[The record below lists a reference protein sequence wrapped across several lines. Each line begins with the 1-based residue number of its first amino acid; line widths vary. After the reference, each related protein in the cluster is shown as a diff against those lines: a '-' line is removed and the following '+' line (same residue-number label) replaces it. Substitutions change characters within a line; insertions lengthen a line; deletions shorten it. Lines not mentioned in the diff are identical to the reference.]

1 MSSGNSELI
10 YDLHDS
16 PAFLPSLTAA
26 FQHLLASFVGVIT
39 PTLIV
44 TSSLGLSEYTPY
56 LISMALFVSGVG
68 TAIQTKRIGP
78 VGSGLVAIQGTSFAF
93 ISALILAGSQVKANG
108 GTPEDILALLFGLT
122 MAGASVEIVF
132 SLFVNRLKR
141 IITPL
146 TTGIVITAI
155 GLSLINVGMTDLAGG
170 FNASDFASTDNL
182 TVGLGVLLI
191 IVFLNAS
198 SNHWLRLSAIF
209 IGMAIGA
216 TYIAFTKGLDFSGL
230 SSLSIV
236 AIPTPFAFGID
247 FDINLFLPIALI
259 YLFSAIETA
268 GDLTAN
274 SLFCKQ
280 PVSGPVYL
288 RRIKGGI
295 LGDGVNSLLA
305 GIFNTFP
312 NTTFGQNNGV
322 IQLTGIASRKVGFFV
337 AGLFVFIGCFPV
349 VGGVLQAIPK
359 PVLGGATLVMF
370 AMVAVGGLKLLASY
384 ALDRRS
390 SLVTACA
397 LGMAIGVMMVPQA
410 LAELPNWLENILL
423 SPVTSAGLTA
433 VILDLTLP
441 GRTSHKSKSETP
453 SENQLQNAK
462 REKATNQG
470 KQSSNAF
477 LADKTGLEVNNG
489 RDVPKPI
496 TAILGTHHRQDAAF
510 SLYSAKTR

>member
-1 MSSGNSELI
+1 M
-10 YDLHDS
+10 
-16 PAFLPSLTAA
+16 
-26 FQHLLASFVGVIT
+26 
-39 PTLIV
+39 
-44 TSSLGLSEYTPY
+44 
-56 LISMALFVSGVG
+56 
-68 TAIQTKRIGP
+68 
-78 VGSGLVAIQGTSFAF
+78 
-93 ISALILAGSQVKANG
+93 
-108 GTPEDILALLFGLT
+108 
-122 MAGASVEIVF
+122 
-132 SLFVNRLKR
+132 
-141 IITPL
+141 
-146 TTGIVITAI
+146 
-155 GLSLINVGMTDLAGG
+155 
-170 FNASDFASTDNL
+170 
-182 TVGLGVLLI
+182 
-191 IVFLNAS
+191 
-198 SNHWLRLSAIF
+198 
-209 IGMAIGA
+209 
-216 TYIAFTKGLDFSGL
+216 
-230 SSLSIV
+230 
-236 AIPTPFAFGID
+236 
-247 FDINLFLPIALI
+247 
-259 YLFSAIETA
+259 
-268 GDLTAN
+268 
-274 SLFCKQ
+274 
-280 PVSGPVYL
+280 YL

-462 REKATNQG
+462 REKAIRQG

>member
-1 MSSGNSELI
+1 MSSGNNELL
-10 YDLHDS
+10 YDLHDK
-16 PAFLPSLTAA
+16 PTILPSLTAA

-39 PTLIV
+39 PTLII
-44 TSSLGLSEYTPY
+44 TSTLELTHYTPY

-78 VGSGLVAIQGTSFAF
+78 IGSGLVAIQGTSFAF
-93 ISALILAGSQVKANG
+93 ISALILAGNKIKADG
-108 GTPEDILALLFGLT
+108 GTPEDMLALLFGLT
-122 MAGASVEIVF
+122 MAGACVEIIF
-132 SLFVNRLKR
+132 SFFVTRLKR

-170 FNASDFASTDNL
+170 FNASNFASIDNL
-182 TVGLGVLLI
+182 GVGLAVLLM

-198 SNHWLRLSAIF
+198 SNTWLRLSAIF
-209 IGMAIGA
+209 VGMTIGA
-216 TYIAFTKGLDFSGL
+216 LYVALTKGLDFSGL
-230 SSLSIV
+230 SSLSIIAV
-236 AIPTPFAFGID
+236 PAPFAFGLA

-280 PVSGPVYL
+280 PVSGPLYL
-288 RRIKGGI
+288 QRIKGGI
-295 LGDGVNSLLA
+295 LGDGINSLFA
-305 GIFNTFP
+305 GMFNTFP

-337 AGLFVFIGCFPV
+337 AGLFMLIGCFPV
-349 VGGVLQAIPK
+349 VGGVLQSIPK

-390 SLVTACA
+390 SLVTACS
-397 LGMAIGVMMVPQA
+397 LGMAIGVMMVPEA
-410 LAELPNWLENILL
+410 LSQLPKWLENILL

-433 VILDLTLP
+433 VVLDLMLP
-441 GRTSHKSKSETP
+441 GRASSRFYHKKP
-453 SENQLQNAK
+453 
-462 REKATNQG
+462 ATQP
-470 KQSSNAF
+470 
-477 LADKTGLEVNNG
+477 
-489 RDVPKPI
+489 VP
-496 TAILGTHHRQDAAF
+496 QDA
-510 SLYSAKTR
+510 L